1 MLIALALKATGAQA
15 QEVTETR
22 PQMEP
27 DSSIHIAFGKS
38 ENKNLLGA
46 VTSID
51 ISSLINKNY
60 STYSLDNLE
69 SFVAGYTGNIWGQ
82 SPLVLIDGVP
92 RRAEDVRM
100 VEVESITVLKDAGS
114 VALYGSAGS
123 KGAVLINTRRGMIKP
138 LSIDVR
144 VNTGLLI
151 PKRYPSYLNAA
162 EYMTLYNE
170 ASRNDGV
177 AERYSPEA
185 IYHTANGSNPY
196 RYPDLNLLSDEYLK
210 KYSMKS
216 DLTTE
221 ISGGNEYARYYT
233 NIGMTYFDDILKLG
247 EGANNKNLTFNIR
260 TNVDMNL
267 TKWLKAST
275 DAVAII
281 ADNNYARGD
290 FWGATANIR
299 PNHDNFIPFVPVD
312 RLDLTNPNLQT
323 IVENSNHIIDG
334 EYLLGG
340 LSNMQTNDISQMI
353 ASGYIKDKNRTFMFN
368 VGAEADLGTI
378 TPGLSFSTRYSM
390 DYTTR
395 YTEGYDVPYATYQPH
410 WQMVDGQEMITSL
423 TKFGNDGN
431 STNEFIGTSLYYQT
445 MSLTSQFNYNRT
457 FNQHHH
463 VTGKLLGWGYMT
475 QFSSDVDTNTNE
487 GGSDYQPF
495 RNTNVGIHAGYNYKQ
510 RYYVDFTG
518 SIVHSAKLPRNN
530 RKAFSPSATFGWRI
544 SEEDFFNDYT
554 FFVNDLKFT
563 ASYSSLK
570 QDLDISDY
578 YLYRENYGNSTAEG
592 ALGGWYQW
600 RDGGGGGASVLS
612 GRGANPNLNF
622 VERDEFRIG
631 FDASFLSNQ
640 LNVSANYFRQHTNG
654 LLSRGTTTVFPSY
667 FTGSGD
673 FLPWLNFNN
682 DMRTGVDFSIS
693 LSKKIGNLDYSLG
706 LVGMM
711 YNSKAKRRDELYEDD
726 YQYRSG
732 RPLDASWGY
741 IAEGFFQNQTE
752 IENHARQTFGGELK
766 PGDIKYRDINGDGLI
781 DSRDQ
786 VDLGRNGGAASPFSY
801 GFNLTLKWKR
811 LTFFALG
818 SGHAGGIGF
827 KNNSYYWVRGLNKY
841 SEAVLDRWTEET
853 SNTATYPRLTTTG
866 NNNNFQNSTFWM
878 YKNNRFNLNRVQFTY
893 DLNKDLFKNS
903 GIVNCM
909 SLYINGDNL
918 LVISKERKMMETNFG
933 SEPQNRFYNLGVK
946 ASF

>member
-1 MLIALALKATGAQA
+1 
-15 QEVTETR
+15 
-22 PQMEP
+22 
-27 DSSIHIAFGKS
+27 
-38 ENKNLLGA
+38 
-46 VTSID
+46 
-51 ISSLINKNY
+51 
-60 STYSLDNLE
+60 
-69 SFVAGYTGNIWGQ
+69 IWGQ

-334 EYLLGG
+334 EYHLGG

-368 VGAEADLGTI
+368 VVAEADLCTI
-378 TPGLSFSTRYSM
+378 TPDLIFSTRYSM

-475 QFSSDVDTNTNE
+475 QFSSDVDTNE

-495 RNTNVGIHAGYNYKQ
+495 RNTNVGIHAGYN
-510 RYYVDFTG
+510 
-518 SIVHSAKLPRNN
+518 
-530 RKAFSPSATFGWRI
+530 
-544 SEEDFFNDYT
+544 
-554 FFVNDLKFT
+554 
-563 ASYSSLK
+563 
-570 QDLDISDY
+570 
-578 YLYRENYGNSTAEG
+578 
-592 ALGGWYQW
+592 
-600 RDGGGGGASVLS
+600 
-612 GRGANPNLNF
+612 
-622 VERDEFRIG
+622 
-631 FDASFLSNQ
+631 
-640 LNVSANYFRQHTNG
+640 
-654 LLSRGTTTVFPSY
+654 
-667 FTGSGD
+667 
-673 FLPWLNFNN
+673 
-682 DMRTGVDFSIS
+682 
-693 LSKKIGNLDYSLG
+693 
-706 LVGMM
+706 
-711 YNSKAKRRDELYEDD
+711 
-726 YQYRSG
+726 
-732 RPLDASWGY
+732 
-741 IAEGFFQNQTE
+741 
-752 IENHARQTFGGELK
+752 
-766 PGDIKYRDINGDGLI
+766 
-781 DSRDQ
+781 
-786 VDLGRNGGAASPFSY
+786 
-801 GFNLTLKWKR
+801 
-811 LTFFALG
+811 
-818 SGHAGGIGF
+818 
-827 KNNSYYWVRGLNKY
+827 
-841 SEAVLDRWTEET
+841 
-853 SNTATYPRLTTTG
+853 
-866 NNNNFQNSTFWM
+866 
-878 YKNNRFNLNRVQFTY
+878 
-893 DLNKDLFKNS
+893 
-903 GIVNCM
+903 
-909 SLYINGDNL
+909 
-918 LVISKERKMMETNFG
+918 
-933 SEPQNRFYNLGVK
+933 
-946 ASF
+946 